1 MNGAPPLTDAIDVLR
16 RERRV
21 SDGPVPNKLDRGSFD
36 TGWAITPEA
45 FLVRH
50 EQFAAIYRKGEG
62 ITLDRGTAA
71 PGMIDLWLNG
81 TIYAAIACLNGLFP
95 IHASAVAVGNK
106 LYAFTGPSGGGKSTL
121 VTALGQLGLP
131 LFCDDTLVL
140 DLRGDALLAL
150 PGHKRVKLWP
160 ESLALLGMEGT
171 ELVSDDY
178 RKFFIS
184 TSASDVAEPRKL
196 SGLIHL
202 EWGDE
207 IAWRALSASE
217 RFVAFDDDHY
227 TWAKRR
233 SVPGATGAMR
243 NISGPGAGANST
255 ARSWPTRAATVRSC
269 AGSLRVLSCPCCRRR
284 RGRPSAASGGAAP
297 LR

>member
-1 MNGAPPLTDAIDVLR
+1 MTGAPPLTDAMDVLR
-16 RERRV
+16 HERRV
-21 SDGPVPNKLDRGSFD
+21 RPGPVPDRLDREPFP
-36 TGWAITPEA
+36 TGWAINPDT
-45 FLVRH
+45 FLLRH

-62 ITLDRGTAA
+62 ITLDSGSAG

-95 IHASAVAVGNK
+95 IHASAVAVDDK
-106 LYAFTGPSGGGKSTL
+106 LYAFTAPSGGGKSTM

-140 DLRGDALLAL
+140 DLRGDGLLAL

-160 ESLALLGMEGT
+160 ESLELLGIEGT

-184 TSASDVAEPRKL
+184 TSSGDIAEPREL

-207 IAWRALSASE
+207 IAWRPLSASE
-217 RFVAFDDDHY
+217 RFLAFEDDHY
-227 TWAKRR
+227 TRELFDAVSAHGRVDR
-233 SVPGATGAMR
+233 FR
-243 NISGPGAGANST
+243 FT
-255 ARSWPTRAATVRSC
+255 ARIVRDLPMFRFTRPKAA
-269 AGSLRVLSCPCCRRR
+269 
-284 RGRPSAASGGAAP
+284 AAFDEATRHVCDRLVELG
-297 LR
+297 